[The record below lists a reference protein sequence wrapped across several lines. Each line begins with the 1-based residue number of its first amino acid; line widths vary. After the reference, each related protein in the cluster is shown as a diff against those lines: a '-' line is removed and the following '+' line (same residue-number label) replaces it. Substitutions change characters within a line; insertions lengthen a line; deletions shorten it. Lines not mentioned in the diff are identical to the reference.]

1 MLHAACVRV
10 NALIARAP
18 RADLGT
24 LAKTN
29 LLRVDAGR
37 LLPQVHLMKC
47 VPLFESERG
56 TSHGIKPSPDARV
69 AGREFAL
76 LLEGDFQPEPRKMKN
91 TEWPGNTGADHWNVC
106 VGHSMILLSLPQGN
120 CKFARPAEHCLIRCR
135 YSAWVTARRFRPV

>member
-37 LLPQVHLMKC
+37 LLPQDHLMKF
-47 VPLFESERG
+47 VPVVE
-56 TSHGIKPSPDARV
+56 IV
-69 AGREFAL
+69 
-76 LLEGDFQPEPRKMKN
+76 
-91 TEWPGNTGADHWNVC
+91 
-106 VGHSMILLSLPQGN
+106 
-120 CKFARPAEHCLIRCR
+120 
-135 YSAWVTARRFRPV
+135 